1 MTLLRMT
8 RPRIVFSFAL
18 EGGLTFLV
26 LYGLA
31 TATLALTRGFTLS
44 VPPLLIAGFSL
55 LFVACIAITRNAS
68 AGDENNLRR
77 EIALASVVSL
87 VLGVLGFVG
96 EWVYSGSPRAL
107 TGFLALEGAFAVP
120 AAVTATRWAA
130 ARLNVLDGWRERVL
144 VLGTGRSAR
153 QLCHWVSQHLSSDYV
168 VVGFAD
174 ENDARV
180 GQVLS
185 MGVRIQTDFA
195 SLTRYC
201 PRRADRV
208 LVALD
213 EKRGKLPLEPLMQLR
228 LAGVEIEDITSFVE
242 RTSGKL
248 AVETMLP
255 SWLIFSDGFKTS
267 PLRLAAK
274 RVLDVVLSM
283 VLLVLCAPL
292 ALLAAVLIVLD
303 SRGPVLY
310 RQERMGSG
318 GREFRLVK
326 FRSMVR
332 DAEKRSGPT
341 WARTNDPRVTRVG
354 RIIRKLRIDELP
366 QLVNVLRGEMSFVGP
381 RPERKHFVEQLENK
395 IPYYRLRMAVRPGL
409 TGWAQV
415 QYQYGASEEDALEK
429 LKYDLY
435 YIKNC
440 NLLFDLWIALKTVR
454 VVLMGSGAR

>member
-1 MTLLRMT
+1 MTLLRLT
-8 RPRIVFSFAL
+8 RPRLVFSFAL

-31 TATLALTRGFTLS
+31 TVTMALTQGFTRGAS
-44 VPPLLIAGFSL
+44 PLLIAGLSV
-55 LFVACIAITRNAS
+55 LFLACVAITRS
-68 AGDENNLRR
+68 ATAGEENNLRR
-77 EIALASVVSL
+77 EITLASLVCL
-87 VLGVLGFVG
+87 VLGIIGFLV
-96 EWVYSGSPRAL
+96 EWAYSGSPRPL
-107 TGFLALEGAFAVP
+107 TGFLALEGALAVP

-144 VLGTGRSAR
+144 VLGTGHSAR
-153 QLCHWVSQHLSSDYV
+153 QLCHWISQNLSSDYV

-185 MGVRIQTDFA
+185 MGVRIQTDFL
-195 SLTRYC
+195 SLPRYC
-201 PRRADRV
+201 PRRVDRI

-228 LAGVEIEDITSFVE
+228 LAGLEIEDITSFIE

-267 PLRLAAK
+267 SMRLAAK
-274 RVLDVVLSM
+274 RLLDVVFSLS
-283 VLLVLCAPL
+283 LLVVTAPIVVVT
-292 ALLAAVLIVLD
+292 AVLILLD

-310 RQERMGSG
+310 RQKRMGSG
-318 GREFRLVK
+318 GREFRVLK

-332 DAEKRSGPT
+332 DAEGRSGPI
-341 WARTNDPRVTRVG
+341 WARANDPRITRVG
-354 RIIRKLRIDELP
+354 RVIRKLRIDELP
-366 QLVNVLRGEMSFVGP
+366 QLLNVLRGEMSFVGP
-381 RPERKHFVEQLENK
+381 RPERKHFVEQLEDR
-395 IPYYRLRMAVRPGL
+395 IPYYRLRMAVRPGI

-415 QYQYGASEEDALEK
+415 QYRYGATEEDALEK
-429 LKYDLY
+429 LKFDLY

-440 NLLFDLWIALKTVR
+440 NPLFDLWIALKTVK